1 MFKAGGQQEATE
13 FWKNDII
20 TPVFKDNRSGF
31 RTEGREKE
39 VTVTERRRASL
50 LLWGRRASRW

>member
-1 MFKAGGQQEATE
+1 MTSLHLCSRTIALASGQKAGRRAVGV
-13 FWKNDII
+13 N
-20 TPVFKDNRSGF
+20 
-31 RTEGREKE
+31 EKME